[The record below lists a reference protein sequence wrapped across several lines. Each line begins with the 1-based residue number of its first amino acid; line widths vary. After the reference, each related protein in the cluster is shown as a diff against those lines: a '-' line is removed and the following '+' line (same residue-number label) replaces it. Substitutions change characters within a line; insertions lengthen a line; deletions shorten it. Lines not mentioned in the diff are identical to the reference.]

1 MFPCCDCGYEKY
13 LKQEPGNPVCQ
24 DSLDE
29 ININAFRTI
38 DMVDATML
46 VGRCFVWEPANA
58 NAICMIVVVSVERNE
73 DDEWFVECAN
83 IVTGERCWNALS
95 RFDEATR
102 LSDKQVSELLAG
114 GKSA

>member
-1 MFPCCDCGYEKY
+1 
-13 LKQEPGNPVCQ
+13 
-24 DSLDE
+24 
-29 ININAFRTI
+29 
-38 DMVDATML
+38 ML

-58 NAICMIVVVSVERNE
+58 NATCMIVVVSVDRND

-83 IVTGERCWNALS
+83 IVTGVRHWNDLS